1 MMRREAL
8 RLSVRSLTWRPAE
21 SLLLIV
27 SVALAVSAASAG
39 ITLAGAGATISER
52 LLSSLH
58 YREIAVSNGI
68 EYWNKARDMKLPA
81 RPKLPSD
88 IVLTAE
94 DLYRARSVSTAVQ
107 YAYLTEHKGWQLTKL
122 PAGPDPQRRSLN
134 GRVVTPDFFP
144 ARGLAPAVGR
154 LFTDAGATDGES
166 AMVVGSWLGATLF
179 EDGVA
184 VGRTI
189 WADSRLY
196 RIVGVLEE
204 SRTGHDHEA
213 FAPPVDPLPTATAG
227 VRRTFRNLHF
237 TVADRRSLD
246 AAREQLTEYFD
257 AAYGEGLLHV
267 SDPRAQ
273 ARLIAGRFR
282 GVVRV
287 VLFLS
292 VSLLAISTLYL
303 ANIFAGRALRKRRS
317 AGILKAMGAAAGG
330 VFAVFAVEAAVIAA
344 IGGAAGLGVAAV
356 VASNVSLS
364 IGVDVSAAGPLLAGL
379 GLSLTVVAA
388 CSLLP
393 AAVAARAPAAEAIR
407 RE

>member
-27 SVALAVSAASAG
+27 SVALAVAAASAG
-39 ITLAGAGATISER
+39 ITLAGEGATIFQK
-52 LLSSLH
+52 LLSLLQ
-58 YREIAVSNGI
+58 YREIAVSTGI
-68 EYWNKARDMKLPA
+68 EYWDKPRDMKLPA

-94 DLYRARSVSTAVQ
+94 DLYRARSVNTAVQ
-107 YAYLTEHKGWQLTKL
+107 YAYLAENEWWLLTRP
-122 PAGPDPQRRSLN
+122 PAGPHPQHRSLN
-134 GRVVTPDFFP
+134 GMVVTPDFFP
-144 ARGLAPAVGR
+144 ARGLAPDVGR
-154 LFTDAGATDGES
+154 LFTDADPADEES
-166 AMVVGSWLGATLF
+166 VMVMGSWLGATLF
-179 EDGVA
+179 EDGLA
-184 VGRTI
+184 VGRTV
-189 WADSRLY
+189 WSAGRLY

-204 SRTGHDHEA
+204 SRTSADSQA
-213 FAPPVDPLPTATAG
+213 FAPPIDALPSTTATI
-227 VRRTFRNLHF
+227 RRTMRSLRF

-246 AAREQLTEYFD
+246 AAHDQLTEYFD

-317 AGILKAMGAAAGG
+317 AGILKAMGATAGG
-330 VFAVFAVEAAVIAA
+330 VFAVFAVEAAVVAI
-344 IGGAAGLGVAAV
+344 IGGAAGLGVAAL
-356 VASNVSLS
+356 VASTVSIS
-364 IGVDVSAAGPLLAGL
+364 IGIDVSAAGPLLAGL
-379 GLSLTVVAA
+379 GLSLTIVAA

-393 AAVAARAPAAEAIR
+393 AAVATRAPAAEAIR

>member
-1 MMRREAL
+1 MRREAL
-8 RLSVRSLTWRPAE
+8 RMSVRSLTQRPAE

-27 SVALAVSAASAG
+27 SVALAVAAASAG

-58 YREIAVSNGI
+58 YREITVSNGI

-81 RPKLPSD
+81 RPKLPSNT
-88 IVLTAE
+88 VLTAD
-94 DLYRARSVSTAVQ
+94 DLYRARSVSTDIQ
-107 YAYLTEHKGWQLTKL
+107 YAYLTENEGWRLTKL
-122 PAGPDPQRRSLN
+122 PAGPHPQRRSLS
-134 GRVVTPDFFP
+134 GMVVTPDFFA

-154 LFTDAGATDGES
+154 LFTAADAAVEES
-166 AMVVGSWLGATLF
+166 VMVVGSWLGATLF

-189 WADSRLY
+189 WADSRFY

-204 SRTGHDHEA
+204 SRTGHDGEA
-213 FAPPVDPLPTATAG
+213 FAPPVDPLPTAAAG
-227 VRRTFRNLHF
+227 ISRTIRNLHF

-246 AAREQLTEYFD
+246 AAREQLTRYFD

-267 SDPRAQ
+267 SDPQAQ
-273 ARLIAGRFR
+273 AHLIAGRFR

-292 VSLLAISTLYL
+292 VSLLAISTLYV
-303 ANIFAGRALRKRRS
+303 ANIFASRALRKRRS
-317 AGILKAMGAAAGG
+317 AGILRAMGASAGG
-330 VFAVFAVEAAVIAA
+330 VFAVFAVEAAVIAT
-344 IGGAAGLGVAAV
+344 IGGAAGLGVAAL
-356 VASNVSLS
+356 VAGNVSYR

-379 GLSLTVVAA
+379 GLALTIVAA

-393 AAVAARAPAAEAIR
+393 AAVAARSPAAEAIR
-407 RE
+407 HE

>member
-8 RLSVRSLTWRPAE
+8 RLSVRSLTQRPAE

-27 SVALAVSAASAG
+27 SVALAVAAASAG

-58 YREIAVSNGI
+58 YREITVSNGI

-81 RPKLPSD
+81 RPKLPSNT
-88 IVLTAE
+88 VLTAD
-94 DLYRARSVSTAVQ
+94 DLYRARSVSTDVQ
-107 YAYLTEHKGWQLTKL
+107 YAYLTENEGWRLTKL
-122 PAGPDPQRRSLN
+122 PAGPHPQRRSLS
-134 GRVVTPDFFP
+134 GMVVTPDFFA

-154 LFTDAGATDGES
+154 LFTTDAAGEES
-166 AMVVGSWLGATLF
+166 VMVVGSWLGATLF

-189 WADSRLY
+189 WADSRFY

-204 SRTGHDHEA
+204 SRTGHDGEA
-213 FAPPVDPLPTATAG
+213 FAPPVDPLPTAAAG
-227 VRRTFRNLHF
+227 ISRTIRNLHF

-246 AAREQLTEYFD
+246 AAREQLTRYFD

-267 SDPRAQ
+267 SDPQAQ
-273 ARLIAGRFR
+273 AHLIAGRFR

-292 VSLLAISTLYL
+292 VSLLAISTLYV

-317 AGILKAMGAAAGG
+317 AGILRAMGASAGG
-330 VFAVFAVEAAVIAA
+330 VFAVFAVEAAVIAT
-344 IGGAAGLGVAAV
+344 IGGAAGLGVAAL
-356 VASNVSLS
+356 VAGNVSYR

-379 GLSLTVVAA
+379 GLALTIVAA

-393 AAVAARAPAAEAIR
+393 AAVAARSPAAEAIR
-407 RE
+407 HE